1 MRQVSSRLKNLLF
14 REQTRIITAAAS
26 LMVLSIA
33 TKFVGMLFTALFAK
47 EFGATRESDIFNAA
61 NVIPETITT
70 IVLIGAVSG
79 SVIPVLIKV
88 KINES
93 KEIFNKF
100 FSSLLTVGFLTFF
113 VISILIII
121 FSHSIVSAGL
131 DTGIIDPRTPFSS
144 DDIERIGNMMRIL
157 MIPQALL
164 GVSAFVS
171 SALNTYERFIIPSL
185 APFFYNIGRIFG
197 VVFFVTLMGGTIWGV
212 VWGTVI
218 GALIHLAVQIP
229 LFLHLKLSFKP
240 QIDFRMKYFRDVMRL
255 ATPRILSLAGEQ
267 ISSMI
272 SGVIALSLYIGS
284 ITAFK
289 YGLSLI
295 AIPLSLFGATFA
307 VAAFPSLSKFY
318 EKQDHDN
325 YSKLF
330 RKVVNQIFFLTIP
343 ATAVI
348 LVLRIPLTR
357 LLFGILGGEF
367 DWEDTR
373 QVAWVVFFLSL
384 GLPFETLR
392 SFMYR
397 AFYSV
402 HDSFRP
408 LISSILVM
416 IIGIVSAIALTN
428 YFSHYSGFELSDIAT
443 DIKFVEYDPKDS
455 FPFAENISISS
466 DFLSKFKTR
475 GEGTDAVGG
484 LGLASAVVFGVEFF
498 FLSILFYRKKILSN
512 SNRIIKDVLKKFF
525 AGFLVMS
532 ITYVMFKFW
541 DNVLVT
547 TKTLNLILLTAT
559 TLFAAMM
566 FYLWISYVM
575 RIEEVNVLFD
585 YLQIQ
590 WIKGEKKFPILKKI
604 RKFI

>member
-1 MRQVSSRLKNLLF
+1 MKNLLF

-547 TKTLNLILLTAT
+547 TKTLNLIL
-559 TLFAAMM
+559 
-566 FYLWISYVM
+566 
-575 RIEEVNVLFD
+575 
-585 YLQIQ
+585 
-590 WIKGEKKFPILKKI
+590 
-604 RKFI
+604 